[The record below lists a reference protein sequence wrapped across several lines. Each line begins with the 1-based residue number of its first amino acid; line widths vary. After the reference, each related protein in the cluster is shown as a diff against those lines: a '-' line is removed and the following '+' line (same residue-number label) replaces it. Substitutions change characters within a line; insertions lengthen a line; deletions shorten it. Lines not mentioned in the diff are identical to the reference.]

1 MIRTVRA
8 AGFAAA
14 AFLAAAALGGGP
26 LQAWQGEAAPSAHY
40 LEHAAASAEI
50 SDLGLNEGPG
60 LNEGDAAPAAAQHGS
75 DAGALAE
82 HLFAL
87 ADATLPRPR
96 TLPEL
101 VQAYAGIATDDR
113 EQDCL
118 ASAVYFEARGEPI
131 EGQLAVAEVVLNRAA
146 SSRYPSTICEVVT
159 QPWQFSFVNRTR
171 SIPQANRSS
180 QSWRRAV
187 AVARIAEAGASRLL
201 PRDVLWYHA
210 DYVAPGW
217 GRRLARNTKIG
228 LHIFY
233 S

>member
-14 AFLAAAALGGGP
+14 AFIASASAVWSGP
-26 LQAWQGEAAPSAHY
+26 LQAGEGQSAPVTASHY
-40 LEHAAASAEI
+40 FDHANTPTED
-50 SDLGLNEGPG
+50 SDLGLNGE
-60 LNEGDAAPAAAQHGS
+60 EAASGDRMAEV
-75 DAGALAE
+75 DAMAD
-82 HLFAL
+82 HLVAL
-87 ADATLPRPR
+87 ADAAMPRPR

-101 VQAYAGIATDDR
+101 VQAYAEAGTSDR

-131 EGQLAVAEVVLNRAA
+131 EGQLAVAEVVLNR
-146 SSRYPSTICEVVT
+146 SQSGRYPSTICGVVE
-159 QPWQFSFVNRTR
+159 QPWQFSFVNATGR
-171 SIPQANRSS
+171 IPEADRSS
-180 QSWRRAV
+180 EPWRRAV

-201 PRDVLWYHA
+201 PRNVLWYHA
-210 DYVAPGW
+210 EYVRPSW